1 MKGTINVYVLLA
13 FEMSSLACS
22 EGNSNALAS
31 GVMSALPLHIGSP
44 PVFNEKCSRGVF
56 ARGGSINMLWGTFGF
71 YSCIVCCAITGKLVH
86 MCFTHAFICRLA
98 VYARNDLG
106 RPPFQLDCFLTHVT
120 CTTVCTKRN
129 ANIT

>member
-1 MKGTINVYVLLA
+1 MY
-13 FEMSSLACS
+13 S

-56 ARGGSINMLWGTFGF
+56 ARGGSLNMLWGTFGF
-71 YSCIVCCAITGKLVH
+71 YSCIICCAITGKLVH

-98 VYARNDLG
+98 VCARNDLG
-106 RPPFQLDCFLTHVT
+106 RPPFQLDCFLNMSPVLGFLLFF
-120 CTTVCTKRN
+120 KN
-129 ANIT
+129 ASKLLLRTLPGPMCI